1 MRNDA
6 IGREVPWQ
14 ISPSAPVSIEI
25 ENGVEDFP
33 PRIFD
38 FATQLFGT
46 TIYLMLFK
54 EPKQGVLCQAVR
66 VLPMKFHNI
75 ALVPFTN
82 LDGNE
87 IGSLLHYPHFR
98 MIFFYRL

>member
-46 TIYLMLFK
+46 RQKWFNDLPLPVTQI
-54 EPKQGVLCQAVR
+54 CRVR
-66 VLPMKFHNI
+66 FSVHH
-75 ALVPFTN
+75 
-82 LDGNE
+82 
-87 IGSLLHYPHFR
+87 SS
-98 MIFFYRL
+98 